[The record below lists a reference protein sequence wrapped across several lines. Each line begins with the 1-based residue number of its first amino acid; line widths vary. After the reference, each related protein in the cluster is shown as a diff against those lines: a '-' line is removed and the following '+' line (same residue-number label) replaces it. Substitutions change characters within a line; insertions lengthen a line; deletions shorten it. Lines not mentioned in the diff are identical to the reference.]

1 MLATYGGLLHDVGKI
16 AYRSGGPRQNHSR
29 RGFDFLR
36 DCWSG
41 SDGSELS
48 AERKSVLDCVLYHH
62 QEMLRDAAIPPDSLA
77 WLIYEADNVSAE
89 ADRREDGN
97 ADEKRHD
104 MYLPLK
110 PIFTKLNGSHDGFEL
125 LPYATEKPGENR
137 FLPVL
142 ENTRRLNMA
151 DYQDALSVIGR
162 RVERLSLNEREL
174 NPLLLLLE
182 DVTGAIPSSTS
193 KSEVSDI
200 SLYDHAK
207 TTAAIAACLSEYA
220 LENDIKDLKA
230 AFYRKGKAFRDKPA
244 FLLYSADISGIQK
257 FIYTVST
264 KNALKSLRSR
274 SFFLET
280 AMEHYIDELLNGVGL
295 SRANLLYSG
304 GGHCYILLP
313 NTARVI
319 EIIKAWNLAFNN
331 FLSDAFGIRLYLAD
345 GWTECTANDLV
356 NQRGEASRTEN
367 GGKSRNAAEAEI
379 APYSAMFRR
388 VSSAVARKKIQRYT
402 PEQVLRMNAGGA
414 DHDGRECRICGRSD
428 RLRQDRDGEDICH
441 WCYLFEDL
449 TVRLKEKTVYILER
463 RKSESAMPLP
473 LLDGGKAFLYLTSE
487 ADAKEAL
494 EKEPAN
500 ILRLY
505 VRDAPSMEEYCT
517 ARLNAGVYAARDT
530 LDELARESV
539 GIKRLGVCRMDV
551 DNLGQAFVSGFEQ
564 PDADGEDKY
573 RYVTLSRTS
582 SFSRQMSLFFKRYV
596 NALLDGSAGINADG
610 QIKNQV
616 KNQVKNNLPAPDG
629 QVKNNFSARALQ
641 VALVYSGGD
650 DVFLVGAWYDTIEA
664 ARRIQWA
671 LNAFTCGALTISAGV
686 GIFTP
691 HYPIRMAALRT
702 ADLEDF
708 DTDAGYSY
716 HWKEFRE
723 KVLGEKLKT
732 LSEFFDNPANGR
744 GNSQL
749 YKILALLRESRN
761 YDKQIKDKKDNSGES
776 KSNGKPNDEVK
787 PVKGIALARYAY
799 LLARLSPG
807 GDKNSPR
814 YKAYEDFSRKM
825 YDWGIHP
832 TDRDELMMATQ
843 LYVYLNR
850 GVDEN
855 NDGTEELYGV

>member
-1 MLATYGGLLHDVGKI
+1 MREQTMLATYGGLLHDVGKI

-36 DCWSG
+36 ERWSG

-162 RVERLSLNEREL
+162 RVERLSLSEREL

-182 DVTGAIPSSTS
+182 DVTGAIPSSTFTG
-193 KSEVSDI
+193 EVSDI

-280 AMEHYIDELLNGVGL
+280 AMEHYIDELLDGVGL

-313 NTARVI
+313 NTARVM

-345 GWTECTANDLV
+345 GWTECTLKDLIKPC
-356 NQRGEASRTEN
+356 GETS
-367 GGKSRNAAEAEI
+367 I
-379 APYSAMFRR
+379 FRR
-388 VSSAVARKKIQRYT
+388 ASSAVARKKIRRYT

-449 TVRLKEKTVYILER
+449 TVRLREKTVYILER
-463 RKSESAMPLP
+463 RENKNAMPLP

-530 LDELARESV
+530 LDKLARESV

-564 PDADGEDKY
+564 PDADGEEKY

-610 QIKNQV
+610 QV
-616 KNQVKNNLPAPDG
+616 KNQVKNNLPARDG

-650 DVFLVGAWYDTIEA
+650 DVFLVGAWEDTIEA

-702 ADLEDF
+702 ADLEDASKNLDKDDLKKAKNAVTLF

-732 LSEFFDNPANGR
+732 LSEFFDNPDNGR

-749 YKILALLRESRN
+749 YKILALLRESRDRTRQGN
-761 YDKQIKDKKDNSGES
+761 PG
-776 KSNGKPNDEVK
+776 
-787 PVKGIALARYAY
+787 KGIALARYAY

-825 YDWGIHP
+825 YDWGIRP

-850 GVDEN
+850 GVDED